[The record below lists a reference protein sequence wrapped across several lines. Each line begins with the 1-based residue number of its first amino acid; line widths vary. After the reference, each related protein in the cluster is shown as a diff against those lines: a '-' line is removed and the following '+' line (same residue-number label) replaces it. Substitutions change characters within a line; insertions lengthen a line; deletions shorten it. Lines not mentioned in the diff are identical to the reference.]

1 MNMLSALARVHSGA
15 KSPTDK
21 VIFRETLLVLL
32 LLSSVPALSSC
43 GKRAVECSSADATS
57 ATTDLVKTSLEKA
70 IYDKGKAAGGDFNIS
85 RSNIRAAIAQLGLVI
100 QDIRTS
106 REDPNSTKHF
116 CEGTL
121 KVTFPADTIQKAEQ
135 ARSAVGL
142 GTITQLADASDIDR
156 EADSFEDKI
165 EYDVQP
171 TDNGDKVFS
180 ETNSGAPIINL
191 VSEIVSAS
199 LIEPTVQQAAVA
211 EQEAK
216 QAQQA
221 QQDAALAQ
229 QKAANLNSARTDD
242 QLASQQILAVWRALP
257 AEVRSKLLPLQRA
270 WAQKKDAD
278 CKVEA
283 ANASTDPEEMETARL
298 NCDVR
303 ETRERTDALE
313 QVRNEVPEEQTPE
326 QADGT

>member
-1 MNMLSALARVHSGA
+1 MNRLSTMARAHFESMRA
-15 KSPTDK
+15 TPEIWLRASFP
-21 VIFRETLLVLL
+21 ILL
-32 LLSSVPALSSC
+32 LLFCVPALSGC
-43 GKRAVECSSADATS
+43 GKRTVECSSPDATS
-57 ATTDLVKTSLEKA
+57 ATIDLLKTSLEKT
-70 IYDKGKAAGGDFNIS
+70 IYDKGRSAGTDFNLS

-121 KVTFPADTIQKAEQ
+121 KVTFPADTLQKAEQ
-135 ARSAVGL
+135 ARSAVSL
-142 GTITQLADASDIDR
+142 GTVTQLADANNIDR
-156 EADSFEDKI
+156 EADSFTDKI

-180 ETNSGAPIINL
+180 ETNTGAPILNL
-191 VSEIVSAS
+191 VSEVLSAS
-199 LIEPTVQQAAVA
+199 LVEPAVQQATVA
-211 EQEAK
+211 AQQAK

-221 QQDAALAQ
+221 QEDAALAQ

-283 ANASTDPEEMETARL
+283 ANASTDPMEMETARL

-313 QVRNEVPEEQTPE
+313 QVRSQVPQE
-326 QADGT
+326 QAPTESDGT

>member
-1 MNMLSALARVHSGA
+1 MTRGRRLA
-15 KSPTDK
+15 
-21 VIFRETLLVLL
+21 VISTFRGRI
-32 LLSSVPALSSC
+32 SVPRL
-43 GKRAVECSSADATS
+43 RSSAWLFRTFARP
-57 ATTDLVKTSLEKA
+57 EKIQTA
-70 IYDKGKAAGGDFNIS
+70 QSTFAKGPS
-85 RSNIRAAIAQLGLVI
+85 RS
-100 QDIRTS
+100 
-106 REDPNSTKHF
+106 PF
-116 CEGTL
+116 PPTL
-121 KVTFPADTIQKAEQ
+121 QKAEQ

-313 QVRNEVPEEQTPE
+313 QVRNEVPEEQTPA